1 MDVSFFIA
9 KRIRFKGK
17 MAMVS
22 ISVSFLVMII
32 AVAVS
37 SGFRHEIRDG
47 ISSVSGDVQLVS
59 AKMNWIGESSPV
71 SRTPS
76 WLDRIRSMPEVGE
89 VSPAVYRAGILKSG
103 DNIHGVIFRGTE
115 QDSSLAGL
123 GISVPFSLASKLG
136 ISVGDELPAY
146 FVGERVK
153 VRKFTVKSL
162 YDSMLPSDDE
172 MLIRAS
178 LEDMQ
183 RVNGW
188 SEDEVSAIELR
199 LHPSSRSVAGMEEA
213 AAEAGSIAMMYSS
226 DDEPAVVAV
235 SSVSRYPQLFDWL
248 NLIDFNVLF
257 ILVLMTAVAGFNMIS
272 GLLIM
277 LFENIPTIGVLKSL
291 GMTDRAIAKIFLS
304 ASSSIVLKGMAAG
317 NLLALAFCLVQGMTR
332 VLKLDPTNYF
342 VSFVPVHV
350 DLPLILA
357 ADLAAYVIIMI
368 LLLIPSLFIS
378 GIDPAKTVRVG

>member
-1 MDVSFFIA
+1 MGVTRFISG
-9 KRIRFKGK
+9 KLSFKGWI
-17 MAMVS
+17 ARS
-22 ISVSFLVMII
+22 SVALSFLVMII

-59 AKMNWIGESSPV
+59 ADMNWIGESSPV

-123 GISVPFSLASKLG
+123 GISVPFSLASMLG

-153 VRKFTVKSL
+153 VRKFIVKSL

>member
-59 AKMNWIGESSPV
+59 ADMNWIGESSPV

-89 VSPAVYRAGILKSG
+89 VSPAVYRVGILKSG

-123 GISVPFSLASKLG
+123 GISVPFSLASMLG

-153 VRKFTVKSL
+153 VRKFIVKSL

>member
-59 AKMNWIGESSPV
+59 ADMNWIGESSPV

-123 GISVPFSLASKLG
+123 GISVPFSLASMLG

-342 VSFVPVHV
+342 VSFVPVHL

>member
-59 AKMNWIGESSPV
+59 AEMNWIGESSPV

-123 GISVPFSLASKLG
+123 GISVPFSLASMLG

>member
-59 AKMNWIGESSPV
+59 ADMNWIGESSPV

-123 GISVPFSLASKLG
+123 GISVPFSLASMLG

-257 ILVLMTAVAGFNMIS
+257 ILILMTAVAGFNMIS

>member
-59 AKMNWIGESSPV
+59 ADMNWIGESSPV

-123 GISVPFSLASKLG
+123 GISVPFSLASMLG

>member
-59 AKMNWIGESSPV
+59 ADMNWIGESSPV

-123 GISVPFSLASKLG
+123 GISVPFSLASMLG

-332 VLKLDPTNYF
+332 ALKLDPTNYF

>member
-1 MDVSFFIA
+1 MDASFFIA

-59 AKMNWIGESSPV
+59 ADMNWIGESSPV

-123 GISVPFSLASKLG
+123 GISVPFSLASMLG

>member
-59 AKMNWIGESSPV
+59 ADMNWIGESSPV

-123 GISVPFSLASKLG
+123 GISVPFSLASMLG

-153 VRKFTVKSL
+153 VRKFIVKSL

-317 NLLALAFCLVQGMTR
+317 NLLALAFCLVQGTTR

>member
-59 AKMNWIGESSPV
+59 ADMNWIGESSPV

-123 GISVPFSLASKLG
+123 GISVPFSLASMLG

-357 ADLAAYVIIMI
+357 ADLAAYVVIMI

>member
-59 AKMNWIGESSPV
+59 ADMNWIGESSPV

>member
-59 AKMNWIGESSPV
+59 AEMNWIGESSPV

-123 GISVPFSLASKLG
+123 GISVPFSLASMLG

-257 ILVLMTAVAGFNMIS
+257 ILILMTAVAGFNMIS

>member
-59 AKMNWIGESSPV
+59 ADMNWIGESSPV

-123 GISVPFSLASKLG
+123 GISVPFSLASMLG

-153 VRKFTVKSL
+153 VRKFIVKSL